1 MSADDRAVAE
11 APDVAQGYDR
21 YYATGLY
28 DQRYPRP
35 NQRVLRAAMATL
47 PPDGR
52 FLDLGAGS
60 GRYCI
65 PLLSSPGVS
74 AVAADISPVARVQ
87 LQDRARRAGL
97 AARLTVT
104 GAEPDDLTA
113 VAALGKPF
121 DLCLLTFGVLGH
133 VRGRDRRCALLRLIA
148 EITAQEGRVL
158 IGLPNARRRFR
169 AEQAAAAPLVADGR
183 LEPGDILYARQ
194 AGEET
199 IPLFYHLY
207 YRDEIIRDLAAAGL
221 QVERLAPE
229 SILPERAVVGSGLIG
244 HLDDLACRA
253 LPLDWSY
260 GFLITA
266 RRAMP

>member
-1 MSADDRAVAE
+1 MSADNSAAAP
-11 APDVAQGYDR
+11 APDVARGYDR

-28 DQRYPRP
+28 DQRYPWP
-35 NQRVLRAAMATL
+35 NRRVLRAAMAAL
-47 PPDGR
+47 PPNGR

-74 AVAADISPVARVQ
+74 AVAADISPVARAQ
-87 LQDRARRAGL
+87 LQDRASRAGL
-97 AARLTVT
+97 AGRLTVT
-104 GAEPDDLTA
+104 GAEPDDLTT

-148 EITAQEGRVL
+148 EIIDPEGRVL

-169 AEQAAAAPLVADGR
+169 AEQVAAAPLVADGR
-183 LEPGDILYARQ
+183 LEPGDILYERQ
-194 AGEET
+194 AVEET

-207 YRDEIIRDLAAAGL
+207 CRDEIIADLAATGL
-221 QVERLAPE
+221 QVECLEPE
-229 SILPERAVVGSGLIG
+229 SILPERAVVGSRVIG
-244 HLDDLACRA
+244 HLDDLACRT

-266 RRAMP
+266 RRSVP